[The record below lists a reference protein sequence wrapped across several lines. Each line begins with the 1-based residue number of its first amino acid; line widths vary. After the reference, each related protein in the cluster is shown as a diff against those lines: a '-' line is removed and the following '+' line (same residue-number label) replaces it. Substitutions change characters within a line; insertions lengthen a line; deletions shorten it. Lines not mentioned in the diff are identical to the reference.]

1 MSSGNEKPIL
11 FGNTFALFYLYWNYN
26 SERMQQQLSEEEVSK
41 LQNSVYLKLSSIYQ
55 KNKWNL
61 RELDWSCSVINYG
74 LECVN
79 PYQFMNRQYTY
90 FGHIQNLF
98 YIINM

>member
-11 FGNTFALFYLYWNYN
+11 FGNIFALFYLYWNYN
-26 SERMQQQLSEEEVSK
+26 RDRMQ
-41 LQNSVYLKLSSIYQ
+41 QNSVYLKLSSIYQ

-61 RELDWSCSVINYG
+61 RELDWACSVINYG

-79 PYQFMNRQYTY
+79 PYQFMNRQYSY
-90 FGHIQNLF
+90 LGHIQNLF
-98 YIINM
+98 YIINI

>member
-11 FGNTFALFYLYWNYN
+11 FGNTFALFYLYRNYN
-26 SERMQQQLSEEEVSK
+26 RDRMQQHLSEEEVSK

-61 RELDWSCSVINYG
+61 RELDLACSVINYG

-79 PYQFMNRQYTY
+79 PYQFMNCQYTY
-90 FGHIQNLF
+90 LGHIQNLF
-98 YIINM
+98 YIINI

>member
-1 MSSGNEKPIL
+1 
-11 FGNTFALFYLYWNYN
+11 
-26 SERMQQQLSEEEVSK
+26 MQQRLSEEEVSK

-61 RELDWSCSVINYG
+61 RELYWDSVINYG
-74 LECVN
+74 LEYVN

-90 FGHIQNLF
+90 LGHIQNLF
-98 YIINM
+98 YIINI

>member
-1 MSSGNEKPIL
+1 
-11 FGNTFALFYLYWNYN
+11 
-26 SERMQQQLSEEEVSK
+26 MQQRLSEEEVSK

-61 RELDWSCSVINYG
+61 RELDWACGPNYG

-79 PYQFMNRQYTY
+79 PYQFVNRQYAY
-90 FGHIQNLF
+90 LGHIQNLF
-98 YIINM
+98 YIINI

>member
-1 MSSGNEKPIL
+1 
-11 FGNTFALFYLYWNYN
+11 
-26 SERMQQQLSEEEVSK
+26 MQQRLSEEEVSK

-61 RELDWSCSVINYG
+61 RELDWACSVINYG

-79 PYQFMNRQYTY
+79 PY
-90 FGHIQNLF
+90 
-98 YIINM
+98 

>member
-11 FGNTFALFYLYWNYN
+11 FGNIFALLYLYWNYN
-26 SERMQQQLSEEEVSK
+26 RNRMQQQLSEEEVSK

-61 RELDWSCSVINYG
+61 REFDWD
-74 LECVN
+74 
-79 PYQFMNRQYTY
+79 F
-90 FGHIQNLF
+90 LF
-98 YIINM
+98 KHVYW